1 MTLKNIL
8 LLGLLLLTSISNAQ
22 TVKDLLKKA
31 TKVLTDTTK
40 KQSLSLNQEDI
51 ANGLKEALTIGAE
64 KGCSK
69 LSQTDAFLKNAAL
82 KILMPPEAQKVEKTL
97 RGIGFNQLADD
108 FIISMNRAAEDACK
122 TAAPIFVKAIK
133 EMSITDGIEIL
144 KGADSSATTYLRTKT
159 QDSLTA
165 KFKPIIKNSLDKVDA
180 TKYWEKIVTTYNA
193 IPLVNKKVNPDLAAY
208 VTEKSML
215 GIYTEIALQEKDIRA
230 NPVARTTDLLKR
242 VFNKK

>member
-1 MTLKNIL
+1 MKNIL

-64 KGCSK
+64 KGCTK

-97 RGIGFNQLADD
+97 RGLGFNQLADD

-144 KGADSSATTYLRTKT
+144 KGSDSSATTYLRTKT

-208 VTEKSML
+208 VTEKSMM

>member
-1 MTLKNIL
+1 MKNIL

-64 KGCSK
+64 KGCTK

-97 RGIGFNQLADD
+97 RGLGFNQLADD

-133 EMSITDGIEIL
+133 EMSITDGIQIL
-144 KGADSSATTYLRTKT
+144 KGSDSSATTYLRTKT

>member
-1 MTLKNIL
+1 MKNIL

-97 RGIGFNQLADD
+97 RGVGFNQLADD

-133 EMSITDGIEIL
+133 EMSITDGIQIL
-144 KGADSSATTYLRTKT
+144 KGSDSSATTYLRTKT

-230 NPVARTTDLLKR
+230 NPVARTTDLLRR

>member
-1 MTLKNIL
+1 MKNIL

-97 RGIGFNQLADD
+97 RGVGFNQLADD

-133 EMSITDGIEIL
+133 EMSITDGIQIL
-144 KGADSSATTYLRTKT
+144 KGSDSSATTYLRTKT

>member
-1 MTLKNIL
+1 LKNIL

-97 RGIGFNQLADD
+97 RGLGFNQLADD

-133 EMSITDGIEIL
+133 EMSITDGIQIL
-144 KGADSSATTYLRTKT
+144 KGSDSSATTYLRTKT

-165 KFKPIIKNSLDKVDA
+165 KFKPIIKNSLNKVDA

>member
-1 MTLKNIL
+1 LKNIL

-64 KGCSK
+64 KGCTK

-97 RGIGFNQLADD
+97 RGLGFNQLADD

-133 EMSITDGIEIL
+133 EMSITDGIQIL
-144 KGADSSATTYLRTKT
+144 KGSDSSATTYLRTKT
-159 QDSLTA
+159 QDILTA

>member
-1 MTLKNIL
+1 LKNIL

-22 TVKDLLKKA
+22 TVKELLKKA

-51 ANGLKEALTIGAE
+51 AKGLKEALTIGAE
-64 KGCSK
+64 KGCTK
-69 LSQTDAFLKNAAL
+69 LSQTDAFFKNAAL
-82 KILMPPEAQKVEKTL
+82 KIVMPPEAQKVENTL
-97 RGIGFNQLADD
+97 RSIGLNQLADD
-108 FIISMNRAAEDACK
+108 FILSMNRAAEDACK
-122 TAAPIFVKAIK
+122 TASPIFVKAIK
-133 EMSITDGIEIL
+133 EMSITDGITIL
-144 KGADSSATTYLRTKT
+144 KGQDSAATVYLRSKT
-159 QDSLTA
+159 QDSLNA

-193 IPLVNKKVNPDLAAY
+193 IPFVNKKVNPDLAAY
-208 VTEKSML
+208 VTEKSMK
-215 GIYTEIALQEKDIRA
+215 GIYSEIAAQEKDIRA

>member
-1 MTLKNIL
+1 LKNIL

-97 RGIGFNQLADD
+97 RGLGFNQLADD

-133 EMSITDGIEIL
+133 EMSITDGIQIL
-144 KGADSSATTYLRTKT
+144 KGSDSSATTYLRTKT

-230 NPVARTTDLLKR
+230 NPVARTTDLLRR

>member
-1 MTLKNIL
+1 LKNIL

-64 KGCSK
+64 KGCTK

-97 RGIGFNQLADD
+97 RGLGFNQLADD

-133 EMSITDGIEIL
+133 EMSITDGIQIL
-144 KGADSSATTYLRTKT
+144 KGSDSSATTYLRTKT

-165 KFKPIIKNSLDKVDA
+165 KFKPIIKNSLNKVDA

-208 VTEKSML
+208 VTEKSMM

>member
-1 MTLKNIL
+1 LKNIL

-97 RGIGFNQLADD
+97 RGVGFNQLADD

-133 EMSITDGIEIL
+133 EMSITDGIQIL
-144 KGADSSATTYLRTKT
+144 KGSDSSATTYLRTKT

-230 NPVARTTDLLKR
+230 NPVARTTDLLRR